1 MENTCV
7 LGEDVVVKDEIY
19 MNGAKVLPNKAIS
32 ESVPEPNVIL

>member
-7 LGEDVVVKDEIY
+7 LGEDVLVKDELY
-19 MNGAKVLPNKAIS
+19 LNGVKVLPNKSIN

>member
-7 LGEDVVVKDEIY
+7 LGEDVSVLDEIY
-19 MNGAKVLPNKAIS
+19 MNGAKVLPHKSIN